1 MDSRDILG
9 GAGPGEGDEFMCL
22 SWGTCGA
29 PWGMFHK
36 QSEEPL
42 RNWLEDGD

>member
-9 GAGPGEGDEFMCL
+9 GAGPGEGDEFCVPKLGYMWSPL
-22 SWGTCGA
+22 GNVS
-29 PWGMFHK
+29 

-42 RNWLEDGD
+42 WNCLED